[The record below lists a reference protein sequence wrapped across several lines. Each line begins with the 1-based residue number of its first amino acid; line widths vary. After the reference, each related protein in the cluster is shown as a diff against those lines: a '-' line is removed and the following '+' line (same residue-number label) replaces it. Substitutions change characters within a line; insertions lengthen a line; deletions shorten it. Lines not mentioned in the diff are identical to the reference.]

1 VVTQIELPPY
11 HGPWS
16 LLDLV
21 ASDVVF
27 GRIFEAFRLMSQAK
41 VDVVA
46 IAPAGDDNLLRKR
59 TLRVP
64 LMKKIMAPK

>member
-11 HGPWS
+11 HVPWS

-21 ASDVVF
+21 ASEVVI

-46 IAPAGDDNLLRKR
+46 TTPAGDDNPLQKR
-59 TLRVP
+59 TCRAP
-64 LMKKIMAPK
+64 LVKKIMAPK